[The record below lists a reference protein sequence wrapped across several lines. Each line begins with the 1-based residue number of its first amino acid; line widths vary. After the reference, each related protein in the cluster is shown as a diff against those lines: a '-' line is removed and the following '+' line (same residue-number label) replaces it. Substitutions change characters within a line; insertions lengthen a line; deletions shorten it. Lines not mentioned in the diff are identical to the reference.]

1 MMQGVILAAGR
12 GVRMGDMDMPK
23 CLLKIGNLSLIQ
35 YQLSCFRQLGIDDV
49 MIITGYNEHMIKEHL
64 VTERLDANIK
74 YEFNENFENTNN
86 LYSLFKA
93 KNFVR
98 DDFICLHAD
107 LLFHRKILK
116 KCYEH
121 AADICLEV
129 EKNTRQETLRV
140 KIENG
145 KIIQI
150 NKTMPIN
157 SADGNFIGMVKFR
170 KAIHKALF
178 DEMSEYIE
186 QQNRD
191 AYFVAAIEKM
201 IEHGIS
207 VEFIE
212 TENLPWI
219 DIDEKAEFESAKKT
233 FSTLVT

>member
-12 GVRMGDMDMPK
+12 GTRMGDMDIPK

-64 VTERLDANIK
+64 VTERLDIK
-74 YEFNENFENTNN
+74 YEFNENFDSTNN

-93 KNFVR
+93 KNFVK

-121 AADICLEV
+121 AADICLVV
-129 EKNTRQETLRV
+129 EKNTRSETLRV

-145 KIIQI
+145 KILQI

-201 IEHGIS
+201 IEKGIS
-207 VEFIE
+207 TEFVE

>member
-12 GVRMGDMDMPK
+12 GTRMGNIDMPK

-35 YQLSCFRQLGIDDV
+35 YQLSCLSQLGIDDV

-64 VTERLDANIK
+64 VKEHLDANVK

-93 KNFVR
+93 RNFVK

-107 LLFHRKILK
+107 LLFHKKILK

-121 AADICLEV
+121 TADICLAV
-129 EKNTRQETLRV
+129 EKNIRAETLKV

-145 KIIQI
+145 KILQI

-170 KAIHKALF
+170 KSIHNTLF
-178 DEMSEYIE
+178 DEMSEHIK
-186 QQNRD
+186 QQNTD
-191 AYFVAAIEKM
+191 AYFVVAIEKM
-201 IEHGIS
+201 IKKGIS
-207 VEFIE
+207 TEFIE

>member
-12 GVRMGDMDMPK
+12 GTRMGDMDMPK

-35 YQLSCFRQLGIDDV
+35 YQLSCLSQLGIDDV

-64 VTERLDANIK
+64 VKEHLDTNIK

-93 KNFVR
+93 KNFVK

-121 AADICLEV
+121 DADICLV
-129 EKNTRQETLRV
+129 IEKNTRVETIRV
-140 KIENG
+140 KIESG
-145 KIIQI
+145 KILQI
-150 NKTMPIN
+150 NKTLPMD

-170 KAIHKALF
+170 KTIHKSLF
-178 DEMSEYIE
+178 DEMSELIE
-186 QQNRD
+186 QQNLN
-191 AYFVAAIEKM
+191 AYFVVAIEKM
-201 IEHGIS
+201 IKKGIYA
-207 VEFIE
+207 EFVE

-219 DIDEKAEFESAKKT
+219 DIDEKDEFESAKKT
-233 FSTLVT
+233 FSTLVN

>member
-12 GVRMGDMDMPK
+12 GVRMGDIDMPK

-64 VTERLDANIK
+64 VTERLDIK
-74 YEFNENFENTNN
+74 YEFNENFESTNN

-93 KNFVR
+93 KNFVK

-116 KCYEH
+116 KCCEH
-121 AADICLEV
+121 AGDICLVV
-129 EKNTRQETLRV
+129 EKNTRAETLRV

-145 KIIQI
+145 KILQI

-201 IEHGIS
+201 IEKGIS
-207 VEFIE
+207 TEFVE

>member
-12 GVRMGDMDMPK
+12 GVRMGDIDMPK

-64 VTERLDANIK
+64 VTERLDIK
-74 YEFNENFENTNN
+74 YEFNENFDSTNN

-93 KNFVR
+93 KNFVK

-121 AADICLEV
+121 AADICLVV
-129 EKNTRQETLRV
+129 EKNTRSETLRV

-145 KIIQI
+145 KILQI

-178 DEMSEYIE
+178 DEMSKYIE

-201 IEHGIS
+201 IGKGIS
-207 VEFIE
+207 TEFVE

>member
-12 GVRMGDMDMPK
+12 GTRMGGMDMPK

-64 VTERLDANIK
+64 VTERLDIK
-74 YEFNENFENTNN
+74 YEFNENFDSTNN

-93 KNFVR
+93 KNFVK

-121 AADICLEV
+121 AADICSVV
-129 EKNTRQETLRV
+129 EKNTRSETLRV

-145 KIIQI
+145 KILQI
-150 NKTMPIN
+150 NKTMSIN
-157 SADGNFIGMVKFR
+157 SADGNFIGMVKFQ

-186 QQNRD
+186 QENRD

>member
-1 MMQGVILAAGR
+1 
-12 GVRMGDMDMPK
+12 
-23 CLLKIGNLSLIQ
+23 
-35 YQLSCFRQLGIDDV
+35 
-49 MIITGYNEHMIKEHL
+49 
-64 VTERLDANIK
+64 
-74 YEFNENFENTNN
+74 
-86 LYSLFKA
+86 
-93 KNFVR
+93 
-98 DDFICLHAD
+98 
-107 LLFHRKILK
+107 
-116 KCYEH
+116 
-121 AADICLEV
+121 
-129 EKNTRQETLRV
+129 
-140 KIENG
+140 
-145 KIIQI
+145 
-150 NKTMPIN
+150 MPIN

>member
-12 GVRMGDMDMPK
+12 GVRMGDMNMPK

-35 YQLSCFRQLGIDDV
+35 YQLSCLSQLGIDDV

-93 KNFVR
+93 KNFVK

-121 AADICLEV
+121 AADICLVV

-145 KIIQI
+145 KILQI

-178 DEMSEYIE
+178 DEMSEYIKQE
-186 QQNRD
+186 NRD

>member
-12 GVRMGDMDMPK
+12 GVRMGDIDMPK

-64 VTERLDANIK
+64 VTERLDIK
-74 YEFNENFENTNN
+74 YEFNENFDSTNN

-93 KNFVR
+93 KNFVK

-121 AADICLEV
+121 AGDICLVV
-129 EKNTRQETLRV
+129 EKNTRSETLRV

-145 KIIQI
+145 KILQI

-201 IEHGIS
+201 IEKGIS
-207 VEFIE
+207 TEFVE

-233 FSTLVT
+233 FSRLVT

>member
-12 GVRMGDMDMPK
+12 GVRMGDIDMPK

-64 VTERLDANIK
+64 VTERLDIK
-74 YEFNENFENTNN
+74 YEFNENFDSTNN

-93 KNFVR
+93 KNFVK

-121 AADICLEV
+121 AADICLVV
-129 EKNTRQETLRV
+129 EKNTRSETLRV

-145 KIIQI
+145 KILQI

-201 IEHGIS
+201 IEKGIS
-207 VEFIE
+207 TEFVE

-233 FSTLVT
+233 FSRLVT